1 MANRQVRLPS
11 QGRERNSLKTEELRR
26 KADSVGGETNHP
38 LIGKRNLV
46 SNGAT
51 SEMDSG
57 TKFQLLGM
65 KLGAHPSRKDQES
78 HEYNVPKD

>member
-1 MANRQVRLPS
+1 MANRQVSLPS

-26 KADSVGGETNHP
+26 KADSVGEETNHL
-38 LIGKRNLV
+38 LIGKRYLV

-57 TKFQLLGM
+57 TKFQLLWDEIGSS
-65 KLGAHPSRKDQES
+65 P
-78 HEYNVPKD
+78 YP